1 MWIDVTRSW
10 TKLSNYEKIKS
21 GWRQIEV
28 EVRVTSSFC
37 YRRRQMMMVMRPI
50 SILDVMYRRLSG
62 KLLRIETLARVRSSV
77 ALYSMRVRST
87 DNNNFLFAANFLLVT
102 TIYIVYVSELH
113 DIHVTAS
120 CEWYWC
126 PKFPTINIVSPS
138 SSTYFLLNGLANT
151 I

>member
-1 MWIDVTRSW
+1 
-10 TKLSNYEKIKS
+10 
-21 GWRQIEV
+21 
-28 EVRVTSSFC
+28 
-37 YRRRQMMMVMRPI
+37 MMVMRPI
-50 SILDVMYRRLSG
+50 SILDVMHRRLSG

-120 CEWYWC
+120 CE
-126 PKFPTINIVSPS
+126 
-138 SSTYFLLNGLANT
+138 
-151 I
+151 